1 MEYNL
6 TLSFIFLW
14 GGVLL
19 SIGVLIGM
27 VLMALM
33 ASSGRSDLEI
43 EILQRDNEILHL
55 IEETNLLRKANEQLV
70 SHKTIGK
77 TNANA
82 NH

>member
-6 TLSFIFLW
+6 TLSFIFLC

-19 SIGVLIGM
+19 SIGVLMGM

-33 ASSGRSDLEI
+33 AISGRSDLEI

-55 IEETNLLRKANEQLV
+55 IEETNLLRKANEELV
-70 SHKTIGK
+70 THERESKC
-77 TNANA
+77 A
-82 NH
+82 